1 MKSQA
6 YDLDEMAIKING
18 VSSKDLMW
26 QAGKKIAD
34 FIKKKF
40 PNSKTIT
47 IVIGKGNNGGDGL
60 SAAIHLKNYNYNTA
74 VFSLYDKNMLSRDG
88 LHFYND

>member
-6 YDLDEMAIKING
+6 YDLDEMAIKIDG

-40 PNSKTIT
+40 T
-47 IVIGKGNNGGDGL
+47 
-60 SAAIHLKNYNYNTA
+60 
-74 VFSLYDKNMLSRDG
+74 DKIAQRILT
-88 LHFYND
+88 

>member
-6 YDLDEMAIKING
+6 YDLDEMAIKIDG

-47 IVIGKGNNGGDGL
+47 VVIGKGNNGVDGL
-60 SAAIHLKNYNYNTA
+60 
-74 VFSLYDKNMLSRDG
+74 
-88 LHFYND
+88 

>member
-1 MKSQA
+1 MSTVLMKSQA

-34 FIKKKF
+34 FIKKNF
-40 PNSKTIT
+40 PIPK
-47 IVIGKGNNGGDGL
+47 L
-60 SAAIHLKNYNYNTA
+60 L
-74 VFSLYDKNMLSRDG
+74 LL
-88 LHFYND
+88 